1 MVQIVPLYYRF
12 FYIHV
17 RQPEM
22 EKVFGDL
29 QLHPNFFF
37 YKNGNF
43 THQWKNNLNNS
54 QTSYLIKVG
63 LLRLSV

>member
-37 YKNGNF
+37 LKMG
-43 THQWKNNLNNS
+43 T
-54 QTSYLIKVG
+54 
-63 LLRLSV
+63 LRINERII